1 MPSLH
6 DAFGKLIEV
15 GDEVATITYSE
26 NEPYRGIVVKLGKLQ
41 VKVRE
46 NYYNYDLCSERW
58 IATRRSIKLR
68 SRKEIEIEQD

>member
-26 NEPYRGIVVKLGKLQ
+26 NEPYRGIVIKLGKFQ

-46 NYYNYDLCSERW
+46 NYYKYNSAPERW

-68 SRKEIEIEQD
+68 SKEEIEQD